1 MHGDGPEWWTA
12 IALAIETAQRAA
24 AAGTGQ
30 SDVPKESTKPL
41 TDDSFVASAETSARE
56 AAGAVTA
63 PPLEHMVS
71 SGQLIGGVQLG
82 GKPSEIPLASPL
94 SRGVSGRRRS
104 EGGGVGRVDGGG
116 VDEAP
121 DELSAESSD
130 DDEETKAKGEPPKA
144 TDGAEAACDSTAVP
158 AHEPMLM
165 GGDAASV
172 ALASALSAAA
182 AVRSSV
188 VAEGGSDG
196 SGDGD
201 AVAARVRAR
210 RRCWLMRC
218 VHSRARHI

>member
-158 AHEPMLM
+158 QRTNP
-165 GGDAASV
+165 
-172 ALASALSAAA
+172 
-182 AVRSSV
+182 
-188 VAEGGSDG
+188 
-196 SGDGD
+196 
-201 AVAARVRAR
+201 
-210 RRCWLMRC
+210 C
-218 VHSRARHI
+218 